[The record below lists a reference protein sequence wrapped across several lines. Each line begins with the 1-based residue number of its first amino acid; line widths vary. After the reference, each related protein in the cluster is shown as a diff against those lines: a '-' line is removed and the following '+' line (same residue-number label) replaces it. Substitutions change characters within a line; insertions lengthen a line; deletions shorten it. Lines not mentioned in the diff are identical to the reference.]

1 MCRIRTTPSPP
12 SRRLFVSV
20 QSERSR
26 EGIDLLI
33 VDDHAIIRR
42 GIREVVCQHWPASA
56 IDEAASMGELF
67 PALLRARP
75 EIVLLDLHLGNSN
88 AIDVLADVHERFPRI
103 KVLVY
108 SMSAERV
115 FAQQVIARGASGF
128 LSKAT
133 DERDLIAAI
142 ELVLAGGTY
151 VSPELLDAARQR
163 QTERSVPA
171 IADPFEDLSERE
183 RRVMDELLTGAGV
196 KEIAARL
203 NLQPTTVA
211 TYKARLYDK
220 LGVSNLLDLQAMV
233 TTRMKPGASLA
244 SPDPR
249 A

>member
-1 MCRIRTTPSPP
+1 MEAEHHPG
-12 SRRLFVSV
+12 
-20 QSERSR
+20 
-26 EGIDLLI
+26 GINLLI

-42 GIREVVCQHWPASA
+42 GIREVVRQNWATST
-56 IDEAASMGELF
+56 IDEAASVGEIF
-67 PALLRARP
+67 PALLRSRP
-75 EIVLLDLHLGNSN
+75 EILLLDLHLGNSN
-88 AIDVLADVHERFPRI
+88 AIDVLADIHERYPGM

-115 FAQQVIARGASGF
+115 FAQQVIARGAQGF

-142 ELVLAGGTY
+142 DLVLAGGTY
-151 VSPELLDAARQR
+151 LSPALLDVARQR
-163 QTERSVPA
+163 QTDRKTLE
-171 IADPFEDLSERE
+171 ITDPFEDLSERE
-183 RRVMDELLTGAGV
+183 QRVMDELLTGAGV

-233 TTRMKPGASLA
+233 TTRINPGRSAA
-244 SPDPR
+244 PQEPKT
-249 A
+249 

>member
-1 MCRIRTTPSPP
+1 MAP
-12 SRRLFVSV
+12 
-20 QSERSR
+20 ERYR
-26 EGIDLLI
+26 EAINLLI

-42 GIREVVCQHWPASA
+42 GIREVVFQHWPTSA
-56 IDEAASMGELF
+56 IDEAATLAELF
-67 PALLRARP
+67 PALQRSRP
-75 EIVLLDLHLGNSN
+75 ELLLLDLHLGNSN
-88 AIDVLADVHERFPRI
+88 AIDVLADVHERFPDV

-115 FAQQVIARGASGF
+115 FAQQVIVRGASGF

-133 DERDLIAAI
+133 DERDLVAAI

-151 VSPELLDAARQR
+151 LSPELLDTARQR
-163 QTERSVPA
+163 DPDRSPSA
-171 IADPFEDLSERE
+171 IPDPFEELSERE

-233 TTRMKPGASLA
+233 STWMKSEAP
-244 SPDPR
+244 PPPQDPK

>member
-1 MCRIRTTPSPP
+1 
-12 SRRLFVSV
+12 
-20 QSERSR
+20 
-26 EGIDLLI
+26 
-33 VDDHAIIRR
+33 
-42 GIREVVCQHWPASA
+42 
-56 IDEAASMGELF
+56 MGELF
-67 PALLRARP
+67 PALLRSRP
-75 EIVLLDLHLGNSN
+75 EILLLDLHLGNSN
-88 AIDVLADVHERFPRI
+88 AIDVLADIHDRFPNV

-115 FAQQVIARGASGF
+115 FAQQVIVRGASGF

-133 DERDLIAAI
+133 DERDLLAAI

-151 VSPELLDAARQR
+151 LSPELLDAGRQR
-163 QTERSVPA
+163 HPDRAASA
-171 IADPFEDLSERE
+171 IPDPFEELSERE
-183 RRVMDELLTGAGV
+183 LRVMDELLTGAGV

-233 TTRMKPGASLA
+233 TPRMKPGAYLA
-244 SPDPR
+244 PPDPK